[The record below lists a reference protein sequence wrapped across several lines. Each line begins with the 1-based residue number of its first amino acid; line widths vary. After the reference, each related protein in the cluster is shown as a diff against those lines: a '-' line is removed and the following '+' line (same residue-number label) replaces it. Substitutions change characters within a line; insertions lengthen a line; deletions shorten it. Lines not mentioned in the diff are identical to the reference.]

1 MAPGATVAQV
11 VVAVK
16 SVDARMERMWRV
28 EVPVLVRVTF
38 CAEEALPMVVL
49 GKVSELWD
57 SWKVA
62 RTDELVGELERIG
75 TAVPVRSRVLGL
87 EEASLSRMRV
97 PTSARAEVSVE
108 LVGSSSMGA

>member
-1 MAPGATVAQV
+1 M

-62 RTDELVGELERIG
+62 RTDELAGEVESIG
-75 TAVPVRSRVLGL
+75 TAVPVRLRVLGL
-87 EEASLSRMRV
+87 DAASLSRMRA
-97 PTSARAEVSVE
+97 PASARAEVSVE
-108 LVGSSSMGA
+108 PVGSSSMGA